1 MTKLNADPL
10 ELAMLYLFLALI
22 HHARY
27 GVVEPA
33 LSASERDPLP
43 ENADLNEII
52 GWLLRGFWRTK

>member
-27 GVVEPA
+27 GDVDA
-33 LSASERDPLP
+33 PLP